1 MRCSP
6 ASRVLPNLVIDP
18 PSFLNENSRF
28 RRIKRYCLWMR
39 FFKRFYFS
47 LFVIRN
53 IEYIYFYF
61 VLYEYTF
68 YLETLIKISLESINY
83 YFNFH
88 LYSIKFYKIFNLFL
102 KKFHCLDMKQ
112 FVLKCNRDLIY
123 FIWQWNETLKIFSN
137 ANNIISN
144 YKIIKVI
151 KNILKLYYL
160 NFTDIL
166 FISISKHGTTLE
178 WFLRID
184 SIPSVPFTNLKIK

>member
-123 FIWQWNETLKIFSN
+123 FYFIWQWNETLKIFS
-137 ANNIISN
+137 NNIISN

-160 NFTDIL
+160 NFTFL
-166 FISISKHGTTLE
+166 FYLSQFQNTELHLNDSWGSIQYLLYLSQA
-178 WFLRID
+178 WR
-184 SIPSVPFTNLKIK
+184 

>member
-123 FIWQWNETLKIFSN
+123 FYFIWQWNETLKIFS
-137 ANNIISN
+137 NNIISN

-160 NFTDIL
+160 NFTFL
-166 FISISKHGTTLE
+166 FYLSQFQNTELHLNDSWGSIQYLLYLSQT
-178 WFLRID
+178 WR
-184 SIPSVPFTNLKIK
+184 